1 MITAMSDDEKPKP
14 LDDLK
19 QGLGLLFRAAKGA
32 AEKLPVDKVENVAK
46 DAAKEMGRAVETI
59 GDELDK
65 LYKKA
70 TGSEKPAAKAD
81 EAGDGQTE
89 DEKKKEEPPQHYDD
103 AYAPEPPP
111 KGPRI
116 G

>member
-1 MITAMSDDEKPKP
+1 MSDDQKPKP

-32 AEKLPVDKVENVAK
+32 AEKLPLDKVEEVAK

-59 GDELDK
+59 GDEADK
-65 LYKKA
+65 LFKKVTGEAQPPA
-70 TGSEKPAAKAD
+70 TAEQPGAAG
-81 EAGDGQTE
+81 ET
-89 DEKKKEEPPQHYDD
+89 KEGPPQHYDD

-111 KGPRI
+111 KGPRV

>member
-1 MITAMSDDEKPKP
+1 MSDDQKPKP

-19 QGLGLLFRAAKGA
+19 EGLGLLFRAAKGA
-32 AEKLPVDKVENVAK
+32 VEKIPTDKAEEVAK

-59 GDELDK
+59 GGEVEK
-65 LYKKA
+65 LWNKA
-70 TGSEKPAAKAD
+70 TGAEKKGTPPPPAPTAEEAK
-81 EAGDGQTE
+81 
-89 DEKKKEEPPQHYDD
+89 DEKKEEPQHYDD

-111 KGPRI
+111 KGPRV